1 MCANYKIMKRSMF
14 MEKGGQIYFDEP
26 SYEEALIGETDD
38 GKVVYDYYGM
48 IESLMKN
55 EGMSDEDASDFIS
68 YNTIRF
74 APYLKDRAPLV
85 VDQSY
90 ATDLDGLKEN
100 CEQEVRYPEAVLGL
114 DLVQTKVVYD
124 YDKLL
129 GVVEKENDW
138 DEETARNYIIETL
151 IEEGLVVVF
160 VD

>member
-1 MCANYKIMKRSMF
+1 MQTPLSLRHCGMKWQMRSDALHI
-14 MEKGGQIYFDEP
+14 KKCLLNAL
-26 SYEEALIGETDD
+26 ALIALNV

-138 DEETARNYIIETL
+138 NEDTARDYIISHTL
-151 IEEGLVVVF
+151 PN
-160 VD
+160 